1 MVFLTTISHNSTKKP
16 TNQTKSYYLTKLLTR
31 QNKGKRCYAPSA
43 TLGSS
48 EELKGMEK
56 QRKGS
61 REC

>member
-1 MVFLTTISHNSTKKP
+1 L
-16 TNQTKSYYLTKLLTR
+16 LTK